1 MNSKRKIAL
10 LIFAAVSVIHV
21 LGILLKHDPL
31 QLFTKPL
38 LIPAL
43 IVLYKLSVEKVN
55 KWYIIALVFSFLGD
69 VFLLDKGGY
78 FIYGIASFLL
88 TQLIY
93 IRIVLGK
100 LKPSKLIQK
109 VIAIIPFSVFF
120 IVLIGLLKDNLDALF
135 YPVIIY
141 GIAISVFGMVSL
153 LKYLTDKSTGSLYLL
168 LGATIFISSDS
179 MIALHQFYEPKPF
192 YGLFIMITYIVAQY
206 LIYRFMILE
215 KKPA

>member
-10 LIFAAVSVIHV
+10 LFFAAVSIVHV
-21 LGILLKHDPL
+21 LGILLKHDSL
-31 QLFTKPL
+31 QLITKPL
-38 LIPAL
+38 LIPLL

-69 VFLLDKGGY
+69 VFLMDKGSY

-109 VIAIIPFSVFF
+109 IIAIIPFSVFF

-141 GIAISVFGMVSL
+141 GIAISIFGMVSL
-153 LKYLTDKSTGSLYLL
+153 LKYLTDKSIGSLYLL
-168 LGATIFISSDS
+168 LGAVIFISSDS
-179 MIALHQFYEPKPF
+179 MIALNQFYEPKPF
-192 YGLFIMITYIVAQY
+192 YGLLIMITYIVAQY